1 MGFHNLVEFNDLY
14 STEEICR
21 KKLSQLRWNDN
32 PVCPHCHNIK
42 VYEYKDGKLYR
53 CAKCRRQF
61 SIKVGTIFEDS
72 RIPLKKWFT
81 AIYLVT
87 SNKNGTSSI
96 QLSRNIGVT
105 QKTAWFM
112 LHKIRQEFQI
122 KSNSILDGT
131 QKKNLQEPMMKQ
143 IAKPFDTVLKSLIK
157 NNSTEIQGLKGI
169 VESKTSQQQK
179 LCLHGYAR

>member
-1 MGFHNLVEFNDLY
+1 
-14 STEEICR
+14 
-21 KKLSQLRWNDN
+21 
-32 PVCPHCHNIK
+32 
-42 VYEYKDGKLYR
+42 
-53 CAKCRRQF
+53 
-61 SIKVGTIFEDS
+61 
-72 RIPLKKWFT
+72 
-81 AIYLVT
+81 
-87 SNKNGTSSI
+87 
-96 QLSRNIGVT
+96 
-105 QKTAWFM
+105 M

-179 LCLHGYAR
+179 PTFNRPSRDFDPETD